1 VDGPT
6 GLWVGLF
13 IYSKIPELIDTV
25 FLVLQKKNVIFLH
38 WFHHV
43 TVLLYCWH
51 SYHHMVSP
59 GIWFVAMNYTV
70 HSVMYAYYFFT
81 GIGFKKTARSIAP
94 WITAM
99 QLSQMLMGA
108 TVTGTAAY
116 YREKNDCFTDPA
128 NYKLG
133 LAMYV
138 SYAVLFGVLFNDLYC
153 SARKRRPAAKGNA
166 DKESI
171 CGVEI
176 KKANVPEAGGLFH
189 PQSPT
194 VPAATKKGA

>member
-1 VDGPT
+1 
-6 GLWVGLF
+6 
-13 IYSKIPELIDTV
+13 
-25 FLVLQKKNVIFLH
+25 
-38 WFHHV
+38 
-43 TVLLYCWH
+43 
-51 SYHHMVSP
+51 
-59 GIWFVAMNYTV
+59 MNYTV

-81 GIGFKKTARSIAP
+81 GIGFKGTARRLAP
-94 WITAM
+94 FITSM
-99 QLSQMLMGA
+99 QLGQMLLGA

-116 YREKNDCFTDPA
+116 FREKNDCFTDPA

-138 SYAVLFGVLFNDLYC
+138 SYAVLFGVLFRDLYC
-153 SARKRRPAAKGNA
+153 KGGRRSPAAKRAKDGKD

-176 KKANVPEAGGLFH
+176 KNKPEAGGLFH

-194 VPAATKKGA
+194 VTVPPSTKKST